1 VQYNSQQLL
10 KSLLLDNMN
19 EVEINPSQ
27 SLDYLSSFQK
37 YYFDIC
43 QHGYSI
49 LQRTPKIDLGEGN
62 HWQFESG
69 YPPSYSAQGR
79 HRFFNTLA
87 IAESFRAESILEVA
101 CGGGFNG
108 ACLYQPGRRIV
119 LNDIRLDP
127 DYLKIWRNGEHLEA
141 APGNF
146 FELDPNNLGQFD
158 LVLACDV
165 IEHIAHGDQCIDR
178 LKKFLRPQGTLLLTT
193 PNGLYFRSKLPT
205 YAQIEDFT
213 ALEAEQFKP
222 DADGHLFL
230 YTPAEITTLLQNAG
244 FTNINLS
251 LSITPW
257 LSEHVGL
264 RFLPA
269 KRWLM
274 PFYYQ
279 LDQWTSHLIKRWRQK
294 VCFQIIVTANLA

>member
-1 VQYNSQQLL
+1 MNDTPIKSSQ
-10 KSLLLDNMN
+10 
-19 EVEINPSQ
+19 P
-27 SLDYLSSFQK
+27 LDYLSYFQK

-43 QHGYSI
+43 QNGYSI
-49 LQRTPKIDLGEGN
+49 LQKTPKADLGESN

-79 HRFFNTLA
+79 HRFLNTLA
-87 IAESFRAESILEVA
+87 IAESFKPQSIFEVA

-108 ACLYQPGRRIV
+108 ACLYQPGRRVV
-119 LNDIRLDP
+119 LNDLRLEP
-127 DYLKIWRNGEHLEA
+127 EQLKIWLNGEHLEA

-146 FELDPNNLGQFD
+146 FELDPNSLGQFD

-165 IEHIAHGDQCIDR
+165 IEHIAHGDEFVDH
-178 LKKFLRPQGTLLLTT
+178 LKKFLRPQGTLLITT

-205 YAQIEDFT
+205 YSEIEDFT

-222 DADGHLFL
+222 DADGHLYL
-230 YTPAEITTLLQNAG
+230 YTPDEITTVLKASG
-244 FTNINLS
+244 FTNIDIS

-257 LSEHVGL
+257 LSGHSGL
-264 RFLPA
+264 RFLPS

-279 LDQWTSHLIKRWRQK
+279 LDQWTSHLTGSWQQK
-294 VCFQIIVTANLA
+294 ACFQLIVTAKLS